1 MDKQATKTEKNV
13 RRNNR
18 NNSTSIYFLLWS
30 VFTALSLL
38 IVLLVG
44 LSQWIIT
51 TQTYKREA
59 ARELQNKGPQ
69 IQTQLENPPVAA
81 GGNISAHL
89 RYLSTVYD
97 VNVFILSENGDILF
111 PQFPDF
117 EENADE
123 SFNMQDNLKILQER
137 LASQQAEFAVY
148 EGANEYVYGA
158 EISLYGSQAYLYVGK
173 SLHLINASV
182 EQLGLRLLFTSLFVF
197 LLSFAVTGG
206 VSGWLTKPITEMTK
220 KASQLAKGDFAVD
233 FHGADYGSEM
243 VELADTLNYARDE
256 LSKLDGMQKELI
268 ANVSHDFKTP
278 LTMIKAYASM
288 IMEISGDIPEKRNR
302 HAHVIFDEA
311 DRLASLVGDVLE
323 LSKMHSGLETFNVTE
338 FDMSAY
344 LHELL
349 SRFDY
354 LTETQGYRFV
364 VDIQDE
370 LYTRGDELKIGQVL
384 YNLIGNAVNYTGD
397 DKTVKVTLQKSGGD
411 LIRFA
416 VTDTGAGIKPEDIPT
431 IWERY
436 YRSSE
441 THKRPVKGTG
451 LGLSIVKAVLQR
463 HGFVF
468 GVESEIGKGSTFFV
482 DFPLIDLTNN

>member
-1 MDKQATKTEKNV
+1 
-13 RRNNR
+13 
-18 NNSTSIYFLLWS
+18 
-30 VFTALSLL
+30 
-38 IVLLVG
+38 
-44 LSQWIIT
+44 
-51 TQTYKREA
+51 
-59 ARELQNKGPQ
+59 
-69 IQTQLENPPVAA
+69 
-81 GGNISAHL
+81 
-89 RYLSTVYD
+89 
-97 VNVFILSENGDILF
+97 
-111 PQFPDF
+111 
-117 EENADE
+117 
-123 SFNMQDNLKILQER
+123 
-137 LASQQAEFAVY
+137 
-148 EGANEYVYGA
+148 
-158 EISLYGSQAYLYVGK
+158 
-173 SLHLINASV
+173 
-182 EQLGLRLLFTSLFVF
+182 
-197 LLSFAVTGG
+197 
-206 VSGWLTKPITEMTK
+206 
-220 KASQLAKGDFAVD
+220 
-233 FHGADYGSEM
+233 
-243 VELADTLNYARDE
+243 
-256 LSKLDGMQKELI
+256 
-268 ANVSHDFKTP
+268 
-278 LTMIKAYASM
+278 
-288 IMEISGDIPEKRNR
+288 
-302 HAHVIFDEA
+302 
-311 DRLASLVGDVLE
+311 
-323 LSKMHSGLETFNVTE
+323 MHSGLETFNVTE